1 MKITENE
8 TLETYKS
15 LYESARKYG
24 EKSINCD
31 TIKKL
36 WKKKDYIIV
45 KRVNTPEKIP
55 AVYIFI
61 KNEHTGKSEPN
72 KVWFTFFELEGRYGK
87 SYVGMMNN
95 KLFMLKSHVFDRFI
109 ERHGWAGGR
118 EECED
123 YFLLKMVLLY
133 CDTDEYTR
141 EVNMAFDDGML
152 LGHYIDDMF
161 IIRTYINISD
171 MYNNQKIKTKYQ
183 QIKLK
188 EAKLCAEYIFN
199 PVFAAVLDKLENLKQ
214 VGEITK

>member
-55 AVYIFI
+55 AVYIFV
-61 KNEHTGKSEPN
+61 KNENADGLEPQ
-72 KVWFTFFELEGRYGK
+72 KVWFTFFEIEGRYGK

-109 ERHGWAGGR
+109 ERHGWVGSR